1 MKIALKIIFILTF
14 IFPFFNGVGQNGDIN
29 LLKKINGSYTT
40 SGGKFFIPVPELNLI
55 TKEDEDFEIRTV
67 L

>member
-14 IFPFFNGVGQNGDIN
+14 IFPFFYGVGQNGDIN